1 MQELEEPIGED
12 EQAHREFGGRRVL
25 AVMRPPPQELLPHD
39 IVSVC
44 VCVRKA
50 NLSAMKVSLTSFH
63 FIATRQ
69 SLHFVQMRWA

>member
-44 VCVRKA
+44 VCV
-50 NLSAMKVSLTSFH
+50 SG
-63 FIATRQ
+63 RQ
-69 SLHFVQMRWA
+69 ISQLWKYPLRHSIS